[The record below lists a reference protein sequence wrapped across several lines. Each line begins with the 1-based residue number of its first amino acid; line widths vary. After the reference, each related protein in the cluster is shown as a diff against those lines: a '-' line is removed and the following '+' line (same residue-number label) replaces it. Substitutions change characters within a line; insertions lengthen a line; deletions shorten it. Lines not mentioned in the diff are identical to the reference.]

1 MITSQQA
8 KSACLEFGISKN
20 KIAKD
25 TGLSCPYLSNFELDK
40 YDPNDGV
47 QRNVKGLL
55 YQRGNY
61 F

>member
-1 MITSQQA
+1 MMITSQQA

-40 YDPNDGV
+40 SMKFP
-47 QRNVKGLL
+47 Q
-55 YQRGNY
+55 
-61 F
+61 